1 MSTNSSALART
12 PQAGMTATEG
22 FDNTAMEVS
31 AETASTAIAA
41 RATAVAQAKFIMAMK
56 NPRDIENVR
65 LKLLR
70 ACERPGFAG
79 SLTEKVFG
87 AAWYKKPVGDG
98 VEGFSIRFAEEA
110 IRALGNID
118 VQVVTLFDDPRQRI
132 VEVTVMDLEAN
143 ISYPTSISLEKT
155 VERSKL
161 GVGQVAIRT
170 RINSYGKPVYVVPA
184 TDDEVFMKQ
193 QNLVSKAIRNGALRL
208 LPGDIQ
214 AECRERI
221 LAIRQ
226 GEIAKDPDGF
236 KRRVLDAFAA
246 LNVMP
251 AMLEEYLGHPL
262 AVCSPA
268 ELDDLRSLHLALKEG
283 KITWAEVMAPAD
295 GDESAKTKA
304 DEPAKPAGTT
314 LDDAAAK
321 LVEAARVKAEAADRA
336 RREREAAILKAEAE
350 DAAAA
355 EQAASAPAKTADPVE
370 DEERQAM
377 QQEAPAPAVDPTK
390 PKNFAPAKK
399 EEPKPLEEDET
410 FKRYSL
416 RGNRNAE

>member
-1 MSTNSSALART
+1 MSMTHPQGAMVRT

-22 FDNTAMEVS
+22 FDNTSMEVS
-31 AETASTAIAA
+31 AETATTAIAA
-41 RATAVAQAKFIMAMK
+41 RATAIAQAKFIMAMK
-56 NPRDIENVR
+56 NPRNIDSVR

-161 GVGQVAIRT
+161 GLGQLAIRT
-170 RINSYGKPVYVVPA
+170 RVNSYGKPVYVVPA

-226 GEIAKDPDGF
+226 GEVAKDPEGF
-236 KRRVLDAFAA
+236 KRRIIDAFAA
-246 LNVMP
+246 LNILP
-251 AMLEEYLGHPL
+251 AMLEEYLRHPL
-262 AVCSPA
+262 AICTPA
-268 ELDDLRSLHLALKEG
+268 ELDDLRGLHAALKEG
-283 KITWAEVMAPAD
+283 RTTWTEVMAPVE
-295 GDESAKTKA
+295 DEAQ
-304 DEPAKPAGTT
+304 PAKSETEKSSGTS
-314 LDDAAAK
+314 LDAAAEK
-321 LVEAARVKAEAADRA
+321 LASKTAQKAGPKDQPANPDADDPGDGQLEGALKASLDQAKPKSDPPLDQDPAFLRAQSRA
-336 RREREAAILKAEAE
+336 RGGK
-350 DAAAA
+350 
-355 EQAASAPAKTADPVE
+355 
-370 DEERQAM
+370 
-377 QQEAPAPAVDPTK
+377 
-390 PKNFAPAKK
+390 
-399 EEPKPLEEDET
+399 
-410 FKRYSL
+410 
-416 RGNRNAE
+416 